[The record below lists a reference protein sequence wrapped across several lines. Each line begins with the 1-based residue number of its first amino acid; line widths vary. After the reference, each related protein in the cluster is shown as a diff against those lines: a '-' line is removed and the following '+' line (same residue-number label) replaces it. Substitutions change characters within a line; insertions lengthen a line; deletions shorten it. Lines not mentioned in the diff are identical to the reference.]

1 MTSKRLCILII
12 IKTQNYKNLFVIIQL
27 YPDLFLLGKND
38 IIKPLKMVGRNMI
51 EHLIIYIALFL
62 IYFHIGGLA
71 TTNII
76 RLTKGNSSP
85 VLASKCICDNC
96 GSKIPPLLQLP
107 VISFIICKGKC
118 KNCKIKIPLYPL
130 ILELATMLGMFLI
143 SIAFK
148 LSVLGITISFVYYE
162 ILRLLV
168 VCIKGKRDS
177 HFAKNY
183 IIAILSMIPFYLL
196 TLFVSLIYSLI

>member
-1 MTSKRLCILII
+1 MTSKRPCILII
-12 IKTQNYKNLFVIIQL
+12 IKTQKYKNLFIIIQL

-148 LSVLGITISFVYYE
+148 LSILGITISFIYYE

-177 HFAKNY
+177 YFAKNY
-183 IIAILSMIPFYLL
+183 IIAILSIIPFYLL